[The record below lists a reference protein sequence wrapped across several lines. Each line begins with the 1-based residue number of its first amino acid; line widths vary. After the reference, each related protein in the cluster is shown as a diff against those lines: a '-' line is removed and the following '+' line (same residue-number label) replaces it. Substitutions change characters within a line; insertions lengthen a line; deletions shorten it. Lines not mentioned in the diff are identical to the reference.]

1 MGYFSNG
8 SEGMD
13 YEETFCER
21 CLHQDECP
29 VWLAH
34 LLYSYR
40 DCNDEDSILHMLIPK
55 LGVSNGQCRMFV
67 DKGLLSNLAL
77 ARFKSDAA
85 DARKTEEAHAAAL
98 RNHSAQA
105 E

>member
-1 MGYFSNG
+1 MGYFPNG
-8 SEGMD
+8 TEGML
-13 YEETFCER
+13 YEEEYCDR

-40 DCNDEDSILHMLIPK
+40 DCNHDSSILHLLIPK
-55 LGVSNGQCRMFV
+55 LQLSNGQCLMFV

-77 ARFKSDAA
+77 QKFKSDSAA
-85 DARKTEEAHAAAL
+85 NRAAI
-98 RNHSAQA
+98 RA
-105 E
+105 EMEKAND